1 MRLMIGS
8 LLAVVLALCVPA
20 AAQATGVIGISADG
34 TALTYRSDDPN
45 DVDQFAVIDLG
56 DRIRFTR
63 FNAAGIGADPPCDF
77 VGDKNDT
84 VDCLKGSVTSLVL
97 DLGEQNDIAVVAP
110 SVTLNVVF
118 HGGPGNDAL
127 FGGGGLDFFDGGAG
141 DDNIVSRDTRGELVS
156 CGAGHD
162 TAVTDDADTR
172 DSCEEI
178 EGDADGDGVRR
189 PADCNDANPGIR
201 PGAPDPPDDGVDQDC
216 SGTDAT
222 NFDVDRDGS
231 PRPQDCNDANPAI
244 RPGAREV
251 AGNGVDENCDTQIV
265 PFPAISG
272 LVSNLWGAAGS
283 RTVNLAL
290 KAKGFAKGT
299 RVELRCSGP
308 GCPFRKVT
316 RRVTRGG
323 RTVNL
328 HRPFANRALRRG
340 ARVELRLTHAGRIG
354 RVLRFRIGS
363 TAGEP
368 SVDFLC
374 QPPGQRI
381 RDC

>member
-1 MRLMIGS
+1 VLTRRLPG
-8 LLAVVLALCVPA
+8 ALCAIA
-20 AAQATGVIGISADG
+20 AAASIAPATAAADG
-34 TALTYRSDDPN
+34 TFAVVDSSLVFTGDA
-45 DVDQFAVIDLG
+45 DVDQIAGIETATS
-56 DRIRFTR
+56 IRFTR
-63 FNAAGIGADPPCDF
+63 FGGANLGGGGPTCRVDPDQQSVDC
-77 VGDKNDT
+77 DKNGLSS
-84 VDCLKGSVTSLVL
+84 VVLNLGS
-97 DLGEQNDIAVVAP
+97 
-110 SVTLNVVF
+110 
-118 HGGPGNDAL
+118 GNDVAAVSASVSVPVIFDGGAGNDGL
-127 FGGGGLDFFDGGAG
+127 FGGGGIDVFNGGSG
-141 DDNIVSRDTRGELVS
+141 SDNIISRDGRAELVE
-156 CGAGHD
+156 CGAGND
-162 TAVTDDADTR
+162 TAISDDGDSR
-172 DSCEEI
+172 SSCEEI

-251 AGNGVDENCDTQIV
+251 AGNGVDENCDTRIV

-272 LVSNLWGAAGS
+272 LVSNLWRAAGA
-283 RTVNLAL
+283 RTVNVAL
-290 KAKGFAKGT
+290 KAKDFPKGT
-299 RVELRCSGP
+299 RIELRCSGG

-323 RTVNL
+323 RTINL
-328 HRPFANRALRRG
+328 HRPFGNRALRRG
-340 ARVELRLTHAGRIG
+340 ARVELRLTRSGRIG
-354 RVLRFRIGS
+354 RVLRFRIGAA
-363 TAGEP
+363 AGEP

-374 QPPGQRI
+374 KPPGQRI